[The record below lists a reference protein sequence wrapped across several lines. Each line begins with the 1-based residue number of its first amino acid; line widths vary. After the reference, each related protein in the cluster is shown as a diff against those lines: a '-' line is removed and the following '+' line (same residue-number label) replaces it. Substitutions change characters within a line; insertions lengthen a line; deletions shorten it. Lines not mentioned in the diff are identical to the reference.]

1 MNNINKLRQHPF
13 FTSLQIVAREAGSS
27 IMAIYNKN
35 TNNISHKA
43 DHSPLTQADLEAH
56 KIISQ
61 GLKKIKDIPIIS
73 EEGENHYTD
82 SQNYWLVD
90 PLDGT
95 KEFINR
101 NGEFTINIAMI
112 DKGYPMLGI
121 VYAPISST
129 SYIGGLSLKSIKIS
143 KNGCEQQLH
152 VSVPAQKIK
161 VVASRSH
168 LNQDTKDFISNI
180 GDADLVQSG
189 SSLKFCLIAEG
200 LADIYP
206 RLAPTSEWDTAAAQA
221 VVEGAGGSVLT
232 LDGSRLRYQKDNI
245 LNPKFIVRGNNLIN
259 N

>member
-13 FTSLQIVAREAGSS
+13 FTSLQIITREAGSS

-35 TNNISHKA
+35 TTNVSHKA

-112 DKGYPMLGI
+112 DKGYPILGI
-121 VYAPISST
+121 VYAPVLSNF
-129 SYIGGLSLKSIKIS
+129 YIGGSSLGSIKIL
-143 KNGCEQQLH
+143 KNGDEQILT
-152 VSVPAQKIK
+152 VTKPKKKIK
-161 VVASRSH
+161 VIASRSH
-168 LNQDTKDFISNI
+168 LNQETKNFISNI
-180 GDADLVQSG
+180 QDTDLIQSG

-206 RLAPTSEWDTAAAQA
+206 RLAPTSEWDTAAAQR
-221 VVEGAGGSVLT
+221 VPEVQS
-232 LDGSRLRYQKDNI
+232 
-245 LNPKFIVRGNNLIN
+245 
-259 N
+259 